1 MNERSGAWVRI
12 AGVLGLGLALAGC
25 AAGGGWAAGA
35 LALMAAAMLA
45 VSGCSSSH
53 SPEDG
58 TWQEC
63 CVEGRIDTCF
73 CPADA
78 ICNYGWYNDCGDG
91 TCTDPS
97 TMCPVVDAGV
107 PDDAG
112 GSWESCCVEG
122 RIDTCFCPAGVAC
135 NYGWYNDC
143 GDGTCTDPTTMCPA
157 PDAGPPPP
165 DAGVPPDAG
174 GTWDPCCVDGVITTC
189 HCPPGVACNYWFVEC
204 GEGTCADPRGSCPP

>member
-122 RIDTCFCPAGVAC
+122 RIDTCFCPAGTACNYGWYESCGDGTCAPRGGACPDLDAGVPGDAGGTWESCCVEGRIDTCFCPAGVAC
-135 NYGWYNDC
+135 NYGWYN
-143 GDGTCTDPTTMCPA
+143 
-157 PDAGPPPP
+157 
-165 DAGVPPDAG
+165 
-174 GTWDPCCVDGVITTC
+174 
-189 HCPPGVACNYWFVEC
+189 
-204 GEGTCADPRGSCPP
+204 